1 MQSGLAAQAVLDPR
15 RIRLL
20 WAALLVAAPSVAVVA
35 YASRQDALTSEDA
48 PVALAAR
55 EGHRLAAVLGVLAL
69 CSAVLAW
76 VARSVSRR
84 VVVTPRLNR
93 IVNAALGVAAA
104 TAVVAA
110 LIVAGGPM
118 RVVSELEARF
128 ESEPVG
134 EVDLNDRLFSFSGNG
149 RADQLRVAW
158 EAANERWL
166 VGQGSGTFEYLWY
179 QNRRDL
185 LVVRDGHSLYAET
198 LAEIGLVGLLL
209 LVATLAVPLVG
220 AVRARRFR
228 YVPAAAAAYVAWL
241 AASGLDWHWEMVGVT
256 MTALLVGSVALLGA
270 ERRRRG
276 LLRGGVRG
284 VAIVASVALSALAVV
299 SMVGNQALFAG
310 REALAANDPAT
321 ARDHARRAQAL
332 LFWSHEPHIVLGDA
346 AAASGSRENALEEY
360 REAIAI
366 DPRNWVAWFR
376 FAQVARGL
384 ERRMA
389 YEARA

>member
-1 MQSGLAAQAVLDPR
+1 MP
-15 RIRLL
+15 
-20 WAALLVAAPSVAVVA
+20 
-35 YASRQDALTSEDA
+35 Y
-48 PVALAAR
+48 PV
-55 EGHRLAAVLGVLAL
+55 
-69 CSAVLAW
+69 
-76 VARSVSRR
+76 R

-93 IVNAALGVAAA
+93 IVNVALGIAAA
-104 TAVVAA
+104 TAAVAA
-110 LIVAGGPM
+110 LVVAGGPM

-179 QNRRDL
+179 QNRKDI

-198 LAEIGLVGLLL
+198 LAEIGLIGLSL

-276 LLRGGVRG
+276 RLRGGVRG

-299 SMVGNQALFAG
+299 SLVGNQALFAG

-346 AAASGSRENALEEY
+346 AAASGRREVALEEY

-366 DPRNWVAWFR
+366 DPRNWVAWLR
-376 FAQVARGL
+376 FAQVARGA

-389 YEARA
+389 YERAQELNPRERDLPGR

>member
-1 MQSGLAAQAVLDPR
+1 
-15 RIRLL
+15 
-20 WAALLVAAPSVAVVA
+20 
-35 YASRQDALTSEDA
+35 
-48 PVALAAR
+48 
-55 EGHRLAAVLGVLAL
+55 
-69 CSAVLAW
+69 
-76 VARSVSRR
+76 
-84 VVVTPRLNR
+84 
-93 IVNAALGVAAA
+93 
-104 TAVVAA
+104 
-110 LIVAGGPM
+110 M

-179 QNRRDL
+179 QNRKDI

-198 LAEIGLVGLLL
+198 LAEIGLIGLSL

-276 LLRGGVRG
+276 RLRGGVRG

-299 SMVGNQALFAG
+299 SLVGNQALFAG
-310 REALAANDPAT
+310 REALAANDPRDCPGPRAPRAGPPVLVART
-321 ARDHARRAQAL
+321 AHRARRRCGSERKTRSRSRGISRGNRDRPA
-332 LFWSHEPHIVLGDA
+332 ELGGVA
-346 AAASGSRENALEEY
+346 PLRSGRTRGRTPDGVRTRAGTQP
-360 REAIAI
+360 
-366 DPRNWVAWFR
+366 PR
-376 FAQVARGL
+376 ARSTGW
-384 ERRMA
+384 
-389 YEARA
+389 